1 MLYTLLWG
9 VFIMETK
16 KERLKRLIRDE
27 MNTIE
32 ILRNKKKDIERQI
45 DSNGMITS
53 IVYNV
58 PSI

>member
-1 MLYTLLWG
+1 MG

-32 ILRNKKKDIERQI
+32 ILRNKKKYIERQI
-45 DSNGMITS
+45 DSIADKVSKMRDELNTL
-53 IVYNV
+53 
-58 PSI
+58 